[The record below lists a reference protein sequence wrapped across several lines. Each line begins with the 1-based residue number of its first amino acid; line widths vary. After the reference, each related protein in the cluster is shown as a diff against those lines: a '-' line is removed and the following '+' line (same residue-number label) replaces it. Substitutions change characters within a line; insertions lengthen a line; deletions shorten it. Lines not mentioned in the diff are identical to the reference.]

1 MPSPRRF
8 SPLRSQLAPTLVA
21 PVSSAPTLGWLPRI
35 CSTSVLPERIMPTIK
50 DRHRRGVAEVS
61 PFADQRG
68 GEDPTHAVEPLQHCR
83 LVIDDLPP
91 LERIAVEQMAE
102 RTLMLPDV
110 RVTLA
115 EREIELDLL
124 FVGERC
130 SIVDQRLKR
139 REVRVA
145 EGD

>member
-1 MPSPRRF
+1 MGPQN
-8 SPLRSQLAPTLVA
+8 LLD
-21 PVSSAPTLGWLPRI
+21 
-35 CSTSVLPERIMPTIK
+35 ERAARTDHADDK
-50 DRHRRGVAEVS
+50 DRHRRGVAEAS
-61 PFADQRG
+61 SFANHRG

-83 LVIDDLPP
+83 LVINDLPP

-139 REVRVA
+139 REVPVA
-145 EGD
+145 EGDVPATEQIDIEPGPPRR